1 MKEILINVESKELR
15 VAILKNKKLH
25 DLVIERKKSRQIT
38 GNIYRGKVTNILK
51 NIQSAFIDIGEGE
64 NGFIHIS
71 DIIENTQKF
80 QDMFDMD
87 FDSKS
92 IEKTKASS
100 KENAEEADITKI
112 LKNGQTVLVQVV
124 KEPIGT
130 KGARLTSNISIPG
143 RFLVLLP
150 NSPHR
155 GVSKKISDNKVRTQL
170 KNLIKAFEMPSE
182 MGLICRTSC
191 VNATREQLI
200 DEAHELISNWENT
213 RIEFEKS
220 TGTSLLYQESDIIKR
235 TVIKALDKNFGRL
248 LVDDKTTYNT
258 IAQMVKKYA
267 GPNSTL
273 KIDCYRDKLPIFKRF
288 GIEKEIG
295 KAANRKIWLQSGGYL
310 FFERTEAMYTVDVNS
325 GRGGGK
331 KDSSKDVEEAIVHIN
346 MEAAEEIARQL
357 SIRNIGGLVI
367 CDFID
372 MRYRKNGRRVLDRL
386 KAALKEDS
394 AKITILGM
402 SEFGLVEMTRQ
413 RNRESLLQTM
423 YTECPY
429 CHGKGLVKNFESA
442 SIELER
448 AISELIKCNE
458 QFALEIAVHPQFNE
472 YLNREDKAYLME
484 TFEDSNARITFRTDD
499 TLHISEFEIY
509 NSTNGTLLEV

>member
-51 NIQSAFIDIGEGE
+51 NIQSSFIDIGEGD

-80 QDMFDMD
+80 QEMFDMD
-87 FDSKS
+87 FD
-92 IEKTKASS
+92 TKQVS
-100 KENAEEADITKI
+100 KENAEEADITKL
-112 LKNGQTVLVQVV
+112 LKPGQTVLVQVV
-124 KEPIGT
+124 KEPIGS

-155 GVSKKISDNKVRTQL
+155 GVSKKITDNKARTSL

-191 VNATREQLI
+191 LGATRDQLI
-200 DEAHELISNWENT
+200 DEAHELINMWENT

-220 TGTSLLYQESDIIKR
+220 KGTSLLYQESDIIKR
-235 TVIKALDKNFGRL
+235 TLIKALDKKFARL
-248 LVDDKTTYNT
+248 LVDNKNVYNDLSKM
-258 IAQMVKKYA
+258 AKKYA
-267 GPNSTL
+267 SKDSTL
-273 KIDCYRDKLPIFKRF
+273 KIECYRDTLPIFKRF
-288 GIEKEIG
+288 GVEKEIG

-325 GRGGGK
+325 GRGGKK
-331 KDSSKDVEEAIVHIN
+331 KDSGKDVEEAIVHIN
-346 MEAAEEIARQL
+346 MEAADEIARQL

-372 MRYRKNGRRVLDRL
+372 MRFRKNGRRVLDRL

-429 CHGKGLVKNFESA
+429 CFGKGLVKNFESSA
-442 SIELER
+442 IDLER
-448 AISELIKCNE
+448 AIRELVKCNE
-458 QFALEIAVHPQFNE
+458 QFALDIFIHPQFEE
-472 YLNREDKAYLME
+472 YLNKEDKAFL
-484 TFEDSNARITFRTDD
+484 TSQFEEHHAKITFKTKD
-499 TLHISEFEIY
+499 TLHISEFEIH
-509 NSTNGTLLEV
+509 NSTNGELLEV

>member
-51 NIQSAFIDIGEGE
+51 NIQSAFIDIGEGD

-71 DIIENTQKF
+71 DIMENTQKF

-87 FDSKS
+87 FDTKGPKKT
-92 IEKTKASS
+92 EKEAS
-100 KENAEEADITKI
+100 EESDITKI
-112 LKNGQTVLVQVV
+112 LKPGQTVLVQVV
-124 KEPIGT
+124 KEPIGS

-155 GVSKKISDNKVRTQL
+155 GVSKKISDQKIRTGL

-191 VNATREQLI
+191 INATREQLI
-200 DEAHELISNWENT
+200 DEAHELISNWERT
-213 RIEFEKS
+213 RQQFEK
-220 TGTSLLYQESDIIKR
+220 TKGTAQLYQESDVIKR
-235 TVIKALDKNFGRL
+235 TLIKALDKNFGRL
-248 LVDDKTTYNT
+248 LVDDKTTYNE
-258 IAQMVKKYA
+258 IMVMAKKYSS
-267 GPNSTL
+267 PDSTL

-346 MEAAEEIARQL
+346 MEAADEIARQL

-372 MRYRKNGRRVLDRL
+372 MRFRKNGRRVLDRL

-429 CHGKGLVKNFESA
+429 CYGKGLVKNFESS
-442 SIELER
+442 SIDLER
-448 AISELIKCNE
+448 SIDELIKCNE
-458 QFALEIAVHPQFNE
+458 QFALEVSLHPKFNE
-472 YLNREDKAYLME
+472 YLNREDKGYLIE
-484 TFEDSNARITFRTDD
+484 KFEKTHAKITFKTNDE
-499 TLHISEFEIY
+499 LHISEFEIY
-509 NSTNGTLLEV
+509 NSTNGELLEV

>member
-1 MKEILINVESKELR
+1 MKEILINFESKELR
-15 VAILKNKKLH
+15 VATLKNKKLH
-25 DLVIERKKSRQIT
+25 DLVVERHKSRQIT

-80 QDMFDMD
+80 QEMFDMD
-87 FDSKS
+87 FD
-92 IEKTKASS
+92 TKPKDTS
-100 KENAEEADITKI
+100 AEEADISKI

-124 KEPIGT
+124 KESIGS

-155 GVSKKISDNKVRTQL
+155 GVSKKITDQKSRSKL
-170 KNLIKAFEMPSE
+170 KSLIQAFEMPSD

-191 VNATREQLI
+191 VNASQDQLI
-200 DEAHELISNWENT
+200 DEATDLINSWKTT
-213 RIEFEKS
+213 RMEFEKS
-220 TGTSLLYQESDIIKR
+220 KNTCLLYEESDIIKR
-235 TVIKALDKNFGRL
+235 SLIKSLDKGYHRI
-248 LVDDKTTYNT
+248 LVDNKDVYSKLLH
-258 IAQMVKKYA
+258 MKKQYA
-267 GPNSTL
+267 TEESTL
-273 KIDCYRDKLPIFKRF
+273 KIEYYRDNLPIFKRF
-288 GIEKEIG
+288 SIEKEID
-295 KAANRKIWLQSGGYL
+295 KAANRKIWLPSGGYL
-310 FFERTEAMYTVDVNS
+310 FFERTEAMYTIDVNT
-325 GRGGGK
+325 GRGQGK
-331 KDSSKDVEEAIVHIN
+331 KDSSKDVEEAIVHVN

-372 MRYRKNGRRVLDRL
+372 MRLKKNGKRVLERL

-402 SEFGLVEMTRQ
+402 SDFGLIEMTRQ
-413 RNRESLLQTM
+413 RRRESLTQTM
-423 YTECPY
+423 YTDCPY
-429 CHGKGLVKNFESA
+429 CAGKGLIKNFETV

-448 AISELIKCNE
+448 GLAELIRCNE
-458 QFALEIAVHPQFNE
+458 QYALEVAVHPSFDE
-472 YLNREDKAYLME
+472 YLNKEDKEFLMNK
-484 TFEDSNARITFRTDD
+484 FESENAKITFKSDD
-499 TLHISEFEIY
+499 TLHISTFEIY
-509 NSTNGTLLEV
+509 NSTNGQILEV

>member
-1 MKEILINVESKELR
+1 MKEVLINVESKELR

-51 NIQSAFIDIGEGE
+51 NIQSAFIDIGEGD

-71 DIIENTQKF
+71 DIVENAQKF
-80 QDMFDMD
+80 QEMFDME
-87 FDSKS
+87 FDHHN
-92 IEKTKASS
+92 TD
-100 KENAEEADITKI
+100 AESTETDISKI
-112 LKNGQTVLVQVV
+112 LKPGQNVLVQVV

-130 KGARLTSNISIPG
+130 KGARLTSNVSIPG

-155 GVSKKISDNKVRTQL
+155 GVSKKITDNKTRTQL

-191 VNATREQLI
+191 ITATREQLI
-200 DEAHELISNWENT
+200 DEAHELIQTWENT
-213 RIEFEKS
+213 RVEFEK
-220 TGTSLLYQESDIIKR
+220 TKDTALLYQESNIIKR
-235 TVIKALDKNFGRL
+235 TVIKAIDKDYSRL
-248 LVDDKTTYNT
+248 LVDDKTTYNA
-258 IAQMVKKYA
+258 IIRMQKKYA
-267 GPNSTL
+267 PQDCKL
-273 KIDCYRDKLPIFKRF
+273 KIEYYRDNLPIFKRF
-288 GIEKEIG
+288 GVEKEIG

-310 FFERTEAMYTVDVNS
+310 YFERTEAMYTVDVNT
-325 GRGGGK
+325 GRGSGK
-331 KDSSKDVEEAIVHIN
+331 KDSGKDVEEALVHVN
-346 MEAAEEIARQL
+346 MEAADEIARQL

-413 RNRESLLQTM
+413 RSRESLIQTM

-429 CHGKGLVKNFESA
+429 CYGKGLVKNFESV

-448 AISELIKCNE
+448 SISELVNCGE
-458 QFALEIAVHPQFNE
+458 QFALEVVIHPEFNRH
-472 YLNREDKAYLME
+472 LNKEDKAYLMKK
-484 TFEDSNARITFRTDD
+484 FEDSNAKISFKTSD

>member
-51 NIQSAFIDIGEGE
+51 NIQSAFIDIGEGD

-71 DIIENTQKF
+71 DIMENTQKF
-80 QDMFDMD
+80 REMFDMD
-87 FDSKS
+87 FDSK
-92 IEKTKASS
+92 ASAKES
-100 KENAEEADITKI
+100 KENSAEETDITKI
-112 LKNGQTVLVQVV
+112 LKPGQTVLVQVV
-124 KEPIGT
+124 KEPIGS

-155 GVSKKISDNKVRTQL
+155 GVSKKITDNKARTSL

-191 VNATREQLI
+191 LEATREQLI
-200 DEAHELISNWENT
+200 DEAHELIAMWENT
-213 RIEFEKS
+213 RLEFEKS
-220 TGTSLLYQESDIIKR
+220 KGTSLLYQESDIIKR
-235 TVIKALDKNFGRL
+235 TLIKALDKKFARL
-248 LVDDKTTYNT
+248 LVDNKNIYNNLT
-258 IAQMVKKYA
+258 KMAKKY
-267 GPNSTL
+267 GSKESTL
-273 KIDCYRDKLPIFKRF
+273 KIEYYRDTLPIFKRF
-288 GIEKEIG
+288 GVEKEIG

-331 KDSSKDVEEAIVHIN
+331 KDSGKDVEEAIVNIN
-346 MEAAEEIARQL
+346 MEAADEIARQL

-372 MRYRKNGRRVLDRL
+372 MRFRKNGRRVLDRL

-429 CHGKGLVKNFESA
+429 CFGKGLIKNFESSA
-442 SIELER
+442 IDLER
-448 AISELIKCNE
+448 AIHELVKCNE
-458 QFALEIAVHPQFNE
+458 QYALEISLHPRFEE
-472 YLNREDKAYLME
+472 YLSKEDKSYLME
-484 TFEDSNARITFRTDD
+484 KFEEDHAKITFKTDD
-499 TLHISEFEIY
+499 TLHLSEFEIY
-509 NSTNGTLLEV
+509 NSTSGELLEV